1 MFTSTSEIKTFSYLL
16 ELLGSIQ
23 NSTVLPL
30 ECSFPC
36 HGEDENRFIKGLRK
50 QNPSLMVGLG
60 WEHRMKMKDNFIL
73 KNTKCLIGRNNLLIL
88 IVNAMIIMKSTLPE
102 H

>member
-1 MFTSTSEIKTFSYLL
+1 
-16 ELLGSIQ
+16 
-23 NSTVLPL
+23 
-30 ECSFPC
+30 
-36 HGEDENRFIKGLRK
+36 
-50 QNPSLMVGLG
+50 MVGLG

-73 KNTKCLIGRNNLLIL
+73 KNTKCLISRNNLLIL